1 MSLEPNFVL
10 PDESVSI
17 LETTRR
23 EEILTWFVETVRD
36 SVSALLVTGSMS
48 YGANYSVR
56 ETSDIDVQILVTK
69 DTVQA
74 LMELGIFD
82 ESTLMRAIAGYTKGL
97 YDQFSLD
104 VMKDGVKVEC
114 HFWGAEAFI
123 YAITYKTSAAKRL
136 RSSADT
142 PSRDFGYSFAR
153 DESAVDYFGEM
164 IDGFAVGLLP
174 SYRAVEDTLYLCR
187 PITNIFALP
196 RIEESFPD
204 MDAAIDQCWQ
214 ETAARL
220 TRYSKDGELDLERYN
235 IENTF
240 PGKNKIR
247 PDVLAAVQ
255 QKTTKLLDL
264 V

>member
-56 ETSDIDVQILVTK
+56 EVSDIDVQILVTK

-97 YDQFSLD
+97 YD
-104 VMKDGVKVEC
+104 
-114 HFWGAEAFI
+114 
-123 YAITYKTSAAKRL
+123 
-136 RSSADT
+136 
-142 PSRDFGYSFAR
+142 
-153 DESAVDYFGEM
+153 
-164 IDGFAVGLLP
+164 
-174 SYRAVEDTLYLCR
+174 
-187 PITNIFALP
+187 
-196 RIEESFPD
+196 
-204 MDAAIDQCWQ
+204 
-214 ETAARL
+214 
-220 TRYSKDGELDLERYN
+220 
-235 IENTF
+235 
-240 PGKNKIR
+240 
-247 PDVLAAVQ
+247 
-255 QKTTKLLDL
+255 
-264 V
+264 